1 MSAVHVMLYLTSSV
15 RADLN
20 GPGAYLGWGN
30 FQIQSGNL
38 IVIIIMVVLFA
49 LALFLP
55 FPGSKGKK

>member
-1 MSAVHVMLYLTSSV
+1 MLYLTSSV